1 MNPQQVCRNTK
12 LRDAADM
19 TEIRDAL
26 QSDLDRLEKR
36 IHMSEV
42 QQGQVQRPTSGSGQ
56 PLVSV
61 QTRGGMNGK
70 QPHEEG
76 LRHICG

>member
-12 LRDAADM
+12 LCDAADM

-36 IHMSEV
+36 IHMSLV
-42 QQGQVQRPTSGSGQ
+42 KFNKVKCNVLHLDQGNPWYQYRLG
-56 PLVSV
+56 
-61 QTRGGMNGK
+61 
-70 QPHEEG
+70 EE
-76 LRHICG
+76 